1 MLETMFDG
9 NLSVELRWLLI
20 YSAKATIVLLF
31 SASVVFALRK
41 WSPTTKSSLWLAGF
55 VGILI
60 LPALSFLLPNLS
72 ILPALEDTAIQKTL
86 IQEPVAISNPET
98 GSLPS
103 EVVLDQTLV
112 STSPVV
118 DGLVSS
124 WYSLAAIP
132 LSVLL
137 FSAWLAG
144 FVLVLLH
151 MLSGMIAVRLLANR
165 ASPIVDESWTDLSEE
180 LGDRFFIT
188 RSIRLLQSPDC
199 TSPMTWGGWNPVVM
213 LPENAVQWSDE
224 KKRCVLTHEY
234 AHIKRWD
241 TVSQTLSRVVCAVQ
255 WFNPLV
261 WFAAKK
267 YRAEREFACDQYV
280 IESGLPATGYAQ
292 YLLDIALTF
301 KSTLARPYGALSMA
315 RPSQLE
321 GRVLTVLNTDFS
333 SAPKPKGGPRPVVLW
348 SSMIVVVGLIA
359 AVSPQAQDASP
370 ESPESLAGLEMYSN
384 PEQEQQ
390 NSGETAAISPG
401 SSQVSRELPIEG
413 NSDDI
418 DTRMRLARAFVSALE
433 DEDSTVRERAAR
445 ILGDTR
451 AEEATAQ
458 LATMLEHD
466 QSSDVRETAAWAL
479 GRIGGDRAFSAL
491 LASYE
496 SEGDMDVRE
505 EVFYALGEF
514 DAEKGFA
521 EIGPDTGIP
530 QRGYFSRSFRNNSRD
545 RSSADL
551 EFDASTFDDLVTELA
566 EIGVRVAE
574 DAVEELSRS
583 LNNYDWDDLGKRL
596 ERITSDALSEIDWTE
611 LSDQTE
617 DQMSDLSD
625 EVEKLVV
632 DELEDIA
639 FKYRGTEK
647 AEQAEEALAAM
658 DSRRARRALRRL
670 SRYR

>member
-1 MLETMFDG
+1 MLETLFDG
-9 NLSVELRWLLI
+9 NLSSELQWLLVF
-20 YSAKATIVLLF
+20 SAKATVVLLF
-31 SASVVFALRK
+31 SVGVVFILRK
-41 WSPTTKSSLWLAGF
+41 WSPATKSSLWLAGF

-60 LPALSFLLPNLS
+60 LPAFSFVLPNLS
-72 ILPALEDTAIQKTL
+72 ILPALDAPTIERTL
-86 IQEPVAISNPET
+86 IQEPVAISDPEAS
-98 GSLPS
+98 SLPR
-103 EVVLDQTLV
+103 EVVLDQTSV
-112 STSPVV
+112 SAGPVT
-118 DGLVSS
+118 DALVSS
-124 WYSLAAIP
+124 WYSLASIP

-165 ASPIVDESWTDLSEE
+165 ASPIVDGTWTDLSEE
-180 LGDRFFIT
+180 LGDRLFIT

-213 LPENAVQWSDE
+213 LPENSVQWSDE

-301 KSTLARPYGALSMA
+301 KSTLTRPYGALTMA

-321 GRVLTVLNTDFS
+321 GRVLTVLNSDFS
-333 SAPKPKGGPRPVVLW
+333 SAPKPKGGPRPIVLW
-348 SSMIVVVGLIA
+348 SSMIVVIGLIA
-359 AVSPQAQDASP
+359 AVSPQTRDASL
-370 ESPESLAGLEMYSN
+370 ETPESLAGLEMNSN
-384 PEQEQQ
+384 LEQEQE
-390 NSGETAAISPG
+390 NSGKTAAISPG
-401 SSQVSRELPIEG
+401 SSRGSRDSHLEE

-418 DTRMRLARAFVSALE
+418 DTRMRLARAFVNALE
-433 DEDSTVRERAAR
+433 DKNASVRERAAR

-451 AEEATAQ
+451 ADEATAQ
-458 LATMLEHD
+458 LAYMLEHD
-466 QSSDVRETAAWAL
+466 ESSHVRETAAWAL

-496 SEGDMDVRE
+496 SEGDADVRE
-505 EVFYALGEF
+505 EVFYALREF
-514 DAEKGFA
+514 DAEKGFT
-521 EIGPDTGIP
+521 EIGPNTGIP
-530 QRGYFSRSFRNNSRD
+530 QRGYSSKTYRNNSRD
-545 RSSADL
+545 RTSADL
-551 EFDASTFDDLVTELA
+551 ELDASTFDDLVTELA

-574 DAVEELSRS
+574 DTVEELSRS

-639 FKYRGTEK
+639 SKYRGTEK
-647 AEQAEEALAAM
+647 AEQAEEALSAM

-670 SRYR
+670 SRYH